1 MKRLENIPIFIPGA
15 VDGGGAYIRAGSVLK
30 NLSRYHARKLEA
42 AMFEEAALLNKTL
55 VKLGTDE
62 THHIVAHGSNRPFA
76 QECRDILAKFG
87 IDIDH
92 AANGVF
98 LPAYKSSPNPKG
110 SIVHKILGNNDAYY
124 RTMHEYLKKA
134 TSPAEVLQKLRQIGE
149 ALEKGTFFNAPL

>member
-42 AMFEEAALLNKTL
+42 AMFEEAALLDKTL
-55 VKLGTDE
+55 VKLATDE
-62 THHIVAHGSNRPFA
+62 THHVVAHTSKRRFA
-76 QECRDILAKFG
+76 IKCREILEKFG

-92 AANGVF
+92 PANGVF

-110 SIVHKILGNNDAYY
+110 SIVHKILGNNDKYY
-124 RTMHEYLKKA
+124 ETMYDFLKEAK
-134 TSPAEVLQKLRQIGE
+134 SEAELIQKLRRIGE